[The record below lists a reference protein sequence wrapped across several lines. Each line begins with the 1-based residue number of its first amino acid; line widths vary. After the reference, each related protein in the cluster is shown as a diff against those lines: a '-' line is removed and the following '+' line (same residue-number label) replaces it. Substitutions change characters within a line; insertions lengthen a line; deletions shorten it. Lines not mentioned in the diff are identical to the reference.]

1 MSTRHKQPSWLLMHS
16 WTLHIWHLDYY
27 HASYNSYNIDFVY
40 TIFMIKGGKMDLPLQ
55 CIVNVF
61 ALILQHPENACERKL
76 INTAINIMF
85 YPKHAPH
92 KKVNACSL
100 IKLISVPLS
109 SKVNTGTT
117 RGAAASAS
125 VIADVYIYWHFLI
138 NIFSVWPISAIN
150 ILTSLKNNLFVTYF
164 VKYFL
169 F

>member
-1 MSTRHKQPSWLLMHS
+1 MSTRHNQPSWLLMHS

-27 HASYNSYNIDFVY
+27 HASYNIDFVC
-40 TIFMIKGGKMDLPLQ
+40 TIFMKKGCKMDLPLQ

-100 IKLISVPLS
+100 IKLISVLLR

-117 RGAAASAS
+117 QGAAASTS
-125 VIADVYIYWHFLI
+125 VIADVFIYWHFLI
-138 NIFSVWPISAIN
+138 NMFSVWPISAVS
-150 ILTSLKNNLFVTYF
+150 ILTYVKNNLFYHF
-164 VKYFL
+164 FQILCEIL
-169 F
+169 FI